1 MWYKRWG
8 VPFQSFGGTQYMVN
22 IYEKT
27 SGAVTYLTG
36 SDNPFVT
43 QEDNSDDIFKPVRG
57 QTGYLR
63 VIDETGDGSLL
74 ESLMP
79 VNNTDKMVTLET
91 GTWNNDYTIFT
102 PDTGGVEWQG
112 FLCARAFTQPWGK
125 NKRVLEFPVCS
136 FLSALSYVQMS
147 EDVASRSA
155 NLAALLVSAFKEM
168 LQDDSQTAFDDVL
181 ILDGM
186 DHAISTSFCLY
197 PRFQW
202 AVFFEESIVN
212 NQGDSQSIVVGQTY
226 QSALSEAMKLF
237 GMTVR
242 ENGRHLYMAQYDTP
256 TNPQRWAWL
265 TWSAVVSAAAGQEYI
280 YQEAFAQDQSIL
292 DNNGFVFAGDKNV
305 AGFLMGKGVAKVV
318 LSLHRNAMNI
328 TFPSTTEDESPVS
341 SIQYMYQGIAKVQ
354 PHEPRI
360 SDREAFYFRGWRYTY
375 QLDKTAQTNNW
386 YWYIYYLGT
395 STYEYCLGNSVINHP
410 RFNPI
415 GNIAVS
421 SEVFVGAFPC
431 RWFYSPNSAAA
442 VDLDNGLFLNQI
454 FQRPPYADED
464 GKYVFNSDMKVI
476 YSLTS
481 ELEFEMKNG
490 YIHINVN
497 MHSFIYYWATQ
508 PDEYMSKIFVDTV
521 PNIQGFEN
529 NFYIALSVGNKYWN
543 GSAWVDTETA
553 FPIKFKDSTIDTNKT
568 PSMAVDESD
577 GWFIPVNTALAGKV
591 TIKIYDRVATYHDG
605 FPGIEAHSRIMSN
618 LTVKH
623 LEERSV
629 TASDRSENVY
639 REQVTGNGFSDD
651 AEILLSLGTMNNNR
665 ASTSFIFDANG
676 EYIKKFKYQDGT
688 QTGTEQRPELHLLD
702 RMVDYYGE
710 VRRTFRAVVETGKD
724 LFGTRWTYLGR
735 KFLGI
740 DSTHRW
746 RDDKQEVKF
755 IEVT

>member
-1 MWYKRWG
+1 MWYKRWC

-43 QEDNSDDIFKPVRG
+43 QEDNSDDIFKPLRG

-91 GTWNNDYTIFT
+91 GTWNNDYTVFT
-102 PDTGGVEWQG
+102 PDAGGVEWQG

-147 EDVASRSA
+147 DGVASRSA

-318 LSLHRNAMNI
+318 LSLHHNALNI
-328 TFPSTTEDESPVS
+328 TFPSTTEDESQVDA
-341 SIQYMYQGIAKVQ
+341 IQYLYQGIAQVQ
-354 PHEPRI
+354 PHDPRTL
-360 SDREAFYFRGWRYTY
+360 DRETFYFRWWTCEYRMESGDEYRHYYYDFVNFPLDYT
-375 QLDKTAQTNNW
+375 
-386 YWYIYYLGT
+386 G
-395 STYEYCLGNSVINHP
+395 CLLSSVINAP
-410 RFNPI
+410 LFNPTQPDTTTKLI
-415 GNIAVS
+415 T
-421 SEVFVGAFPC
+421 GAFPC
-431 RWFYSPNSAAA
+431 RWFYSSNAAS
-442 VDLDNGLFLNQI
+442 VIDLENGLFLNQV
-454 FQRPPYADED
+454 Y
-464 GKYVFNSDMKVI
+464 GKPFSPFDTTRFTSDMKVI

-481 ELEFEMKNG
+481 ELEFSMKDG
-490 YIHINVN
+490 YIHIYML
-497 MHSFIYYWATQ
+497 MHNFFLTQDPDSGSGTLDTICADSVPFIQAI
-508 PDEYMSKIFVDTV
+508 DSE
-521 PNIQGFEN
+521 
-529 NFYIALSVGNKYWN
+529 FYVALSVGNKYWN
-543 GSAWVDTETA
+543 GSAWSDTKTPFA
-553 FPIKFKDSTIDTNKT
+553 INFSNTNIVTNKT
-568 PSMAVDESD
+568 SSMVVDEGD
-577 GWFIPVNTALAGKV
+577 GWFIPVNTELSGKV
-591 TIKIYDRVATYHDG
+591 TLKIYDRVITHT
-605 FPGIEAHSRIMSN
+605 PGVEAHSRIMSN